1 MTTDQQREFDALA
14 VEVANARRAALHA
27 WKGYKWVANKLRSGT
42 HGQTPADLR
51 EAERDWQGAR
61 CMLAEVRKRMY
72 RLHAELG
79 LKHSAAW
86 VPKSTR
92 SGV

>member
-1 MTTDQQREFDALA
+1 
-14 VEVANARRAALHA
+14 
-27 WKGYKWVANKLRSGT
+27 
-42 HGQTPADLR
+42 
-51 EAERDWQGAR
+51 
-61 CMLAEVRKRMY
+61 MLAEVRKRMY